1 MKSSKAST
9 LKGLPNQI
17 IKQIIKISL
26 PSDVVQLQPGRKPK
40 KGARKP
46 TKRGA
51 PQRKKPVGTDRRK
64 KEPTYRLPKAPEGVL
79 SHTTSGA
86 PPAPPAYPS
95 VFGDNQPRPFAQP
108 TFQPPSTTPFEKM
121 FYEKLA
127 QFKTTPGMPTPD
139 QPTKPTQ
146 PAPSPIAPVVQ
157 PSMSLKEAMQPR
169 PIMIPQPSPV
179 ISRLPA
185 RGSVAERY
193 VRSRSRE
200 IELGQGRV
208 PGFRVPES
216 FWGISSPI
224 VAEEVPR
231 PPPLR
236 GAPNQANQPS
246 VDVTVE
252 EKEVAKPQPQV
263 PAVSLAQSSQPRG
276 LDISK
281 LNIKRQ
287 AIDDSPMASQASSS
301 SLTVESLEETR
312 DARKRKLRLA
322 LSVLRKTR
330 ISARDPD
337 YERKTV
343 ENEAKIQAIRDELE
357 ELE

>member
-79 SHTTSGA
+79 SHTTTSGA
-86 PPAPPAYPS
+86 PPEYPS
-95 VFGDNQPRPFAQP
+95 VFGDNQPRPFSQP
-108 TFQPPSTTPFEKM
+108 FLQQSFFERQRQIEDDKLLAKALQKIYKEEQKETT
-121 FYEKLA
+121 
-127 QFKTTPGMPTPD
+127 
-139 QPTKPTQ
+139 TQ
-146 PAPSPIAPVVQ
+146 PVPSPITPVVQ

-208 PGFRVPES
+208 PGFRVSES

-263 PAVSLAQSSQPRG
+263 PAVSLAQASQQRG

-287 AIDDSPMASQASSS
+287 AIEDSPMASQSSS
-301 SLTVESLEETR
+301 SSIEDLVEE
-312 DARKRKLRLA
+312 RKRKLRSTLA
-322 LSVLRKTR
+322 MLKNVR
-330 ISARDPD
+330 ISARDPEYD
-337 YERKTV
+337 RKITQ
-343 ENEAKIQAIRDELE
+343 NEAKIQAIRDELE